1 MTTPPLLVVVTG
13 LPGAGKSTVAH
24 EAARRLGAAVLAHD
38 WAMSGLSPYSEVQ
51 RALEAMEPPG
61 HGVVGWSVLRAL
73 ARSELRRGRSIVLDG
88 VARPA
93 EIDLCSRLA
102 AEEGPRS
109 WSFSSNAPI
118 VTFIAPGSRRGT
130 EPYPVGT
137 NSPGL
142 TSNDRGT
149 AGPLRGVSISE
160 WTRPLHD
167 PPPGSCWQLCW
178 HPIEPRP
185 VVPMAPAVRRIHGTF
200 VLAVHVR

>member
-102 AEEGPRS
+102 AEEGSTIMVILVECPDRDVHRTRIEERDRAIPGWYELTWTDVERSRDRWSPPRRVDLRVDS
-109 WSFSSNAPI
+109 TTSRSS
-118 VTFIAPGSRRGT
+118 
-130 EPYPVGT
+130 
-137 NSPGL
+137 
-142 TSNDRGT
+142 
-149 AGPLRGVSISE
+149 
-160 WTRPLHD
+160 TRKL
-167 PPPGSCWQLCW
+167 
-178 HPIEPRP
+178 
-185 VVPMAPAVRRIHGTF
+185 
-200 VLAVHVR
+200 LATLLASD